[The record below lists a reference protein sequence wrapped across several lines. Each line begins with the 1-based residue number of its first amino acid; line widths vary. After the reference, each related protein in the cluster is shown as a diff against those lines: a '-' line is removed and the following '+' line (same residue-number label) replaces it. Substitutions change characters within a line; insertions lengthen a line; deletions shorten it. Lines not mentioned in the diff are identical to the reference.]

1 MDVQQILTII
11 STVGF
16 PIAMCVALFYMIWKI
31 NDQHKEEMTK
41 ITESLNNNTVAL
53 TKLTERLHVEVG
65 GEKIVTKNDNVQTI
79 GR

>member
-16 PIAMCVALFYMIWKI
+16 PIAMCVALFYMIWKL

-53 TKLTERLHVEVG
+53 TKLTERLHVEVS
-65 GEKIVTKNDNVQTI
+65 GEKIVTKNDNDQTI

>member
-1 MDVQQILTII
+1 MDIQQILTII

-16 PIAMCVALFYMIWKI
+16 PIAMCVALFYMIWKL
-31 NDQHKEEMTK
+31 NEQHKEEMSK

-53 TKLTERLHVEVG
+53 TKLTERLHVE
-65 GEKIVTKNDNVQTI
+65 GEKVVTKYDDVQTI